1 MPRPLAIERR
11 KWRQVPH
18 DVVDRWQTQ
27 QRAASD
33 WGVAQWGHRHTAM
46 ARIVA
51 ARTPSVE
58 ALRECVERACERDP
72 S

>member
-1 MPRPLAIERR
+1 MPSPLAIERR

-18 DVVDRWQTQ
+18 EVVERWQTQ

-33 WGVAQWGHRHTAM
+33 WGVAQWGHRHTAI

-51 ARTPSVE
+51 APEASVE
-58 ALRECVERACERDP
+58 ADRARVERACDGSLR
-72 S
+72 